1 MQTPRNDDDP
11 YAPTRVTPNDPAV
24 ELLEVGALCLELKC
38 PPPDPNVA
46 PAAPIVMVSRGL
58 PPLIEPTD
66 DDPRRPR
73 FEECSPRSALVAAD
87 YLINHAIHRAPGL
100 RASVELGSL
109 IDQIWPALRD
119 NAYDLIK
126 PGPRASRMLRSWIA
140 REVQDRVNEEI
151 QLRRE
156 AARLHGLAQAQDVI
170 KRLWAVASEES
181 PAARAVSMASIA
193 AEVRPFV

>member
-1 MQTPRNDDDP
+1 MQTP
-11 YAPTRVTPNDPAV
+11 PNDPAV
-24 ELLEVGALCLELKC
+24 ELLEVGALCLELNF

-46 PAAPIVMVSRGL
+46 PAPPIVMVSRGL
-58 PPLIEPTD
+58 PPPVEPDD

-73 FEECSPRSALVAAD
+73 FETCSPRNALVAAD
-87 YLINHAIHRAPGL
+87 YLIGHALARAPGL
-100 RASVELGSL
+100 RASPELGSL
-109 IDQIWPALRD
+109 IDQLWPAIRD

-126 PGPRASRMLRSWIA
+126 PGPRASRMLRHWIA
-140 REVQDRVNEEI
+140 CEVQERVNEEI

-156 AARLHGLAQAQDVI
+156 AARLHGLAKSQDVI

-181 PAARAVSMASIA
+181 PAARAVSLASIA